1 MGDAELVS
9 SWRSQLGYSQALG
22 LQRGSQL
29 HAMELFMPY
38 PYTSVSSGS
47 TFGLLHPCRNSSIVS
62 ISASTLVLSIG
73 HGAEVDTTCRILGRN
88 SGVLSIDLECAS
100 V

>member
-1 MGDAELVS
+1 
-9 SWRSQLGYSQALG
+9 
-22 LQRGSQL
+22 
-29 HAMELFMPY
+29 
-38 PYTSVSSGS
+38 
-47 TFGLLHPCRNSSIVS
+47 
-62 ISASTLVLSIG
+62 LVLSIG